1 MVLNNFYLPATRG
14 CHARDYFEFIR
25 RFATLPSILLS
36 LEEIILVIFSS
47 KFGYKLGI
55 LLRWI
60 LLSRKENAHRVVGQK
75 VVLGAILIPFT

>member
-25 RFATLPSILLS
+25 RSTTLPPYYLT
-36 LEEIILVIFSS
+36 EIILIIFTTS
-47 KFGYKLGI
+47 KLASWAYSQDGFCCQG
-55 LLRWI
+55 
-60 LLSRKENAHRVVGQK
+60 RKMHIVGQK